1 MSAPPATIGHMNDS
15 SIAIYLIIALALG
28 AAIGFFIGH
37 LKARSAAGS
46 RIASLEA
53 TSEAE
58 KANVARLEAQLAAR
72 IEEEKSAL

>member
-1 MSAPPATIGHMNDS
+1 MTDS
-15 SIAIYLIIALALG
+15 SSALAIFTLVALILG
-28 AAIGFFIGH
+28 TAIGFVMGN

-58 KANVARLEAQLAAR
+58 RANVARLEAQLAAR
-72 IEEEKSAL
+72 IEEEK